1 MPLHGAAVSELPASL
16 SELRS
21 SRRRDVEHRHQT
33 PQGSAAYA
41 PPPDILP
48 TMSDAGV
55 ADPVVVLSEDPFLVL
70 ALESV
75 VAGPVHFISDQNL
88 SRSSHWP
95 HDDACTVIVDVPADQ
110 RSLIYKTV
118 RHHHHGRLILALDP
132 GETDKDL
139 PWDPARLTVTR
150 PYLAGD
156 LATLLMAPSL
166 GEQPARPVPAARE
179 APRSGAGIG
188 NGTPARQIGPT
199 PALRRA
205 WWPGTVADRR
215 SPRGLVMAALL
226 MSISLLGFI
235 VWFVA
240 GLLQAGHDIELSA
253 QAVRADLDQVDS
265 ALLRGNT
272 GEAEQAVKAAS
283 TDLRSAQVVAYRP
296 AVRLA
301 GRLPGLSQPVDDLD
315 RLIGA
320 AHRVVRAAERAVM
333 VYSQLASESPTMLRG
348 QRFDLELLARA
359 TGEVNALYGDI
370 NAARE
375 ELLAVRGTPLE
386 PRVERT
392 KAAGLRQLD
401 ALESR
406 ARPVVRTLNVLPS
419 VLGSDRPRTYLVVLT
434 NPAELRPSGG
444 TPTAVLRVIAHRGV
458 ITLQNDMGATR
469 GLPDSRARW
478 RAVPGDPWQGG
489 AAPVDFSKA
498 NSSPHFPTSGEELL
512 RAYQAKA
519 KRHTDG
525 VISIDPFAAR
535 AVLTV
540 TGPLAVPGY
549 GQVTPGNVARL
560 TMHDAFGRWP
570 DATVRNRYNQALTDA
585 LLRQFLDGRLLLAK
599 AKALESE
606 ASQRHIQIYAR
617 DPHLQAAVTEG
628 GLDGGLGP
636 AEHDYMGVYT
646 QNTNASRVDYFQTRS
661 IRQEVQLLTD
671 GSALVTRTIRIA
683 NPTSAG
689 MRPTAARGGPLSRHS
704 MPIVATYLPPTATLL
719 SVYVDGRR
727 SSSGMEREEA
737 GRRLVRVDAR
747 LGPGDSVT
755 VGVVYKVRSG
765 AEVTIDGLRY
775 EFLADPQPMSRPPRL
790 EIQVTAPTGM
800 AAQPSGDW
808 HVQGQRATLTL
819 AQFVERSRASLD
831 LHRD

>member
-1 MPLHGAAVSELPASL
+1 
-16 SELRS
+16 
-21 SRRRDVEHRHQT
+21 
-33 PQGSAAYA
+33 
-41 PPPDILP
+41 
-48 TMSDAGV
+48 MSNAGV
-55 ADPVVVLSEDPFLVL
+55 ADSIVVLSEDPFLVL

-75 VAGPVHFISDQNL
+75 VAGPVHFVSDQNL
-88 SRSSHWP
+88 SPSSPWP
-95 HDDACTVIVDVPADQ
+95 HADACTVVMDVPADQ
-110 RSLIYKTV
+110 RSVVYMAV
-118 RHHHHGRLILALDP
+118 RHHHHGRLILVLDS
-132 GETDKDL
+132 GETDQDL

-156 LATLLMAPSL
+156 LATLLAAPSVGVQPRQAL
-166 GEQPARPVPAARE
+166 PAAEGGLWSGAAVGNGAPARRVGSARAPVRMP
-179 APRSGAGIG
+179 
-188 NGTPARQIGPT
+188 
-199 PALRRA
+199 
-205 WWPGTVADRR
+205 WWPGTIVDWRSHRGFSAAVLLVAV
-215 SPRGLVMAALL
+215 GV
-226 MSISLLGFI
+226 LGFLL
-235 VWFVA
+235 WFVV
-240 GLLQAGHDIELSA
+240 GLLQAVHDMELSA
-253 QAVRADLDQVDS
+253 RAVRADLDQVNG
-265 ALLRGNT
+265 ALLLGDT
-272 GEAEQAVKAAS
+272 AEAEQAVQAANL
-283 TDLRSAQVVAYRP
+283 DLRSAQVVAHRS

-315 RLIGA
+315 HLMA
-320 AHRVVRAAERAVM
+320 AAQRVVRAAERAVV
-333 VYSQLASESPTMLRG
+333 VYSRLASESPTILRG
-348 QRFDLELLARA
+348 RRFDLKLLARA

-370 NAARE
+370 TAARE
-375 ELLAVRGTPLE
+375 ELLAVRGTPLA

-392 KAAGLRQLD
+392 KAASLQQLD
-401 ALESR
+401 AMESR
-406 ARPVVRTLNVLPS
+406 ARPIVRTLNILPS
-419 VLGSDRPRTYLVVLT
+419 VIGSDRPRTYLVVLT

-444 TPTAVLRVIAHRGV
+444 TPTAVLRVIAYRGV
-458 ITLQNDMGATR
+458 ITLQNNMSATK
-469 GLPDSRARW
+469 GLPDSPARW

-489 AAPVDFSKA
+489 SAPVDFSKA

-519 KRHTDG
+519 KRHADG

-535 AVLTV
+535 AVLKV
-540 TGPLAVPGY
+540 TGPIAVPGY

-560 TMHDAFGRWP
+560 TMHDAFKRWP

-585 LLRQFLDGRLLLAK
+585 LLRQFLNGRLLLPK
-599 AKALESE
+599 AKALGSE

-628 GLDGGLGP
+628 GLDGGLAP
-636 AEHDYMGVYT
+636 AEHDYVGVYT

-671 GSALVTRTIRIA
+671 GSALVTRTIHVA

-689 MRPTAARGGPLSRHS
+689 MRPTAARGGSLSRYS
-704 MPIVATYLPPTATLL
+704 MPIVAAYLPPTATSL

-727 SSSGMEREEA
+727 SRRGVEREEA

-755 VGVVYKVRSG
+755 VGVVYKVRRG

-790 EIQVTAPTGM
+790 EIQVIAPTGM
-800 AAQPSGDW
+800 TVQPSGGW
-808 HVQGQRATLTL
+808 QVQGQQATLTL
-819 AQFVERSRASLD
+819 PLFVERSRASLD

>member
-1 MPLHGAAVSELPASL
+1 
-16 SELRS
+16 
-21 SRRRDVEHRHQT
+21 
-33 PQGSAAYA
+33 
-41 PPPDILP
+41 
-48 TMSDAGV
+48 MSNAGV
-55 ADPVVVLSEDPFLVL
+55 ADPIVVLSEDPFLVL

-75 VAGPVHFISDQNL
+75 VAGPVHFISDQHL

-132 GETDKDL
+132 GETDQDL

-156 LATLLMAPSL
+156 LATLLAAPAVGVQPRRPLPAAEGGLWS
-166 GEQPARPVPAARE
+166 GAAVGNGAPARRVGSARAPVRM
-179 APRSGAGIG
+179 
-188 NGTPARQIGPT
+188 
-199 PALRRA
+199 L
-205 WWPGTVADRR
+205 WWPGTIAGWRSLRRFPAAVLLVAV
-215 SPRGLVMAALL
+215 GV
-226 MSISLLGFI
+226 LGFLL
-235 VWFVA
+235 WFVV
-240 GLLQAGHDIELSA
+240 GLLQAVHDMELSA
-253 QAVRADLDQVDS
+253 QAVRADLDQVND

-272 GEAEQAVKAAS
+272 AEAEQAVQAANL
-283 TDLRSAQVVAYRP
+283 DLRSAQVVAYRP

-320 AHRVVRAAERAVM
+320 AQRVVRAAERAVT
-333 VYSQLASESPTMLRG
+333 VYSQLASESPTILHDR
-348 QRFDLELLARA
+348 RFDLKLLARA

-370 NAARE
+370 TAARE
-375 ELLAVRGTPLE
+375 ELLAVRGTPLA

-392 KAAGLRQLD
+392 KAASLQQLD
-401 ALESR
+401 ALQSR
-406 ARPVVRTLNVLPS
+406 ARPIMRTLNILPS

-444 TPTAVLRVIAHRGV
+444 TPAAVLRVIARRGV
-458 ITLQNDMGATR
+458 ITLQNETGATKDLR
-469 GLPDSRARW
+469 DSRARW
-478 RAVPGDPWQGG
+478 RAVPDDPWQHGS
-489 AAPVDFSKA
+489 APVDFFKA

-519 KRHTDG
+519 NRHADG

-535 AVLTV
+535 AVLMV
-540 TGPLAVPGY
+540 AGPIAVPGY
-549 GQVTPGNVARL
+549 KQVTPENVARL
-560 TMHDAFGRWP
+560 TMHDAFKRWP
-570 DATVRNRYNQALTDA
+570 DAGVRNRYNQVLTVALV
-585 LLRQFLDGRLLLAK
+585 RQFLDGRLLLAK
-599 AKALESE
+599 AKALASE

-628 GLDGGLGP
+628 GLDGGLAP
-636 AEHDYMGVYT
+636 AEHDYVGVYT

-689 MRPTAARGGPLSRHS
+689 MRPTAARGGSLSRYS
-704 MPIVATYLPPTATLL
+704 IPIVATYLPPTATLL
-719 SVYVDGRR
+719 SVDVDGRR
-727 SSSGMEREEA
+727 SSGGVESEEA
-737 GRRLVRVDAR
+737 GRRLVRVRAM
-747 LGPGDSVT
+747 LEPGDSVT
-755 VGVVYKVRSG
+755 VGVVYKVRRG

-775 EFLADPQPMSRPPRL
+775 EFRADPQPMTRPPRL

-800 AAQPSGDW
+800 TVQPSGDW
-808 HVQGQRATLTL
+808 QVRGQQATLTL
-819 AQFVERSRASLD
+819 PLFVERSHASLD